1 MKSVYWADG
10 APCPP
15 KASSAPVVRRLRN
28 ASSALF
34 IKINSTCEEFAH
46 HGWQQSGCAAC
57 PSSSIPRGHSPH
69 ERCTENND
77 VGLNSHGALF
87 ILFSFHAAM
96 ESSSSHWSPSPP
108 CRPVCVILFCLM
120 ETSATRV
127 GLCRIVH
134 NETQLGLLVT
144 SWVSAPHPTPP
155 PQKMK
160 RKGGWSCTPR
170 NGSFHTPKI
179 GVCHRQRRSQEAAG
193 SRSERRRGPGE
204 ASRPAN

>member
-1 MKSVYWADG
+1 M
-10 APCPP
+10 
-15 KASSAPVVRRLRN
+15 RRLRN

-87 ILFSFHAAM
+87 ILFSFYAAM
-96 ESSSSHWSPSPP
+96 ESSSSHWSPPP
-108 CRPVCVILFCLM
+108 LQACL
-120 ETSATRV
+120 RYLV
-127 GLCRIVH
+127 LPHG
-134 NETQLGLLVT
+134 NERDPSRSVPDRFIMKLSLACWSHPGSV
-144 SWVSAPHPTPP
+144 HPTPP
-155 PQKMK
+155 KMK

-193 SRSERRRGPGE
+193 SRSQRRRGPGE
-204 ASRPAN
+204 ASRPVN

>member
-1 MKSVYWADG
+1 MQDPESLKSVHWADG
-10 APCPP
+10 ASCPP

-77 VGLNSHGALF
+77 AGLNSHGALF
-87 ILFSFHAAM
+87 ISFSFHAAM

-108 CRPVCVILFCLM
+108 AGLFALSCFASWKRARPKSVCAGSL
-120 ETSATRV
+120 
-127 GLCRIVH
+127 H

-144 SWVSAPHPTPP
+144 SWVSAPHPDPPHPTPP
-155 PQKMK
+155 K
-160 RKGGWSCTPR
+160 
-170 NGSFHTPKI
+170 
-179 GVCHRQRRSQEAAG
+179 
-193 SRSERRRGPGE
+193 
-204 ASRPAN
+204 